1 MMKAYW
7 DPEADAV
14 SFDLSR
20 GKAVGGEEV
29 ARGIIFHYDKN
40 DKIVEIEF
48 LNFSKRFDNLVFPK
62 LDEQSPK
69 SASART
75 GKGRRRFRLVL
86 AAK

>member
-1 MMKAYW
+1 MKAYW

-20 GKAVGGEEV
+20 GKPVVGSEV
-29 ARGIIFHYDKN
+29 APGIILHYDKN
-40 DKIVEIEF
+40 DKVVEIEF
-48 LNFSKRFDNLVFPK
+48 LDFSKRFENLVFPE
-62 LDEQSPK
+62 LDEHARK